1 MKNNLSLLLTFRWH
15 IKECHIVLSQHYDSK
30 KIFQQNASFS
40 HSLLKNDNKI
50 LPNILVVQGQD
61 FCQGSRD
68 VLIRN
73 NLTKYWTGLIG
84 CTDQNTV
91 M

>member
-1 MKNNLSLLLTFRWH
+1 MIT
-15 IKECHIVLSQHYDSK
+15 
-30 KIFQQNASFS
+30 
-40 HSLLKNDNKI
+40 KI

-73 NLTKYWTGLIG
+73 NLTNYWTGLIG

>member
-1 MKNNLSLLLTFRWH
+1 MIT
-15 IKECHIVLSQHYDSK
+15 
-30 KIFQQNASFS
+30 
-40 HSLLKNDNKI
+40 KI
-50 LPNILVVQGQD
+50 LPNILVVQGRD

-73 NLTKYWTGLIG
+73 NLTKYWTGVLG

-91 M
+91 MEPTKINLEWHWGGG

>member
-1 MKNNLSLLLTFRWH
+1 MIT
-15 IKECHIVLSQHYDSK
+15 
-30 KIFQQNASFS
+30 
-40 HSLLKNDNKI
+40 KI
-50 LPNILVVQGQD
+50 LPNILVVQGRD

-73 NLTKYWTGLIG
+73 NLTKYWTGVLG

-91 M
+91 MEPTKINLEWHWGGGNHKGKPCARIKLASYL